1 MCKRKANM
9 LVESDTEIKN
19 SMSPNIGD
27 VVEDESTNSSTIFS
41 LFLLFG
47 FIINPRKGIQH
58 AYSCNFCSRKFLTPQ
73 ALGGHQNSHKLERR
87 IKRRTEASN
96 QGVVSLNIVTPYH
109 GGYGYQYNEFDNMI
123 QLPMS
128 SNFDARNLL
137 VPLQDI
143 PQIDQVIN
151 DANQSIVSQQATMT
165 EVDYGSIS
173 NGGDDVDHEDKDTQE
188 EKAIKDDLILKL

>member
-96 QGVVSLNIVTPYH
+96 QGV
-109 GGYGYQYNEFDNMI
+109 
-123 QLPMS
+123 
-128 SNFDARNLL
+128 
-137 VPLQDI
+137 DI